1 VDALST
7 RNLIHRAVPVIEGEL
22 EKVTAYWNDVAMT
35 SASSKS
41 STISVYGRDVTSLT
55 FNVIIHTIFLRDSL
69 SVEEVAV
76 LREHIDHITKGLPA
90 FPIKV
95 PILRKI
101 PFLRRYHRALKA
113 RESLRDLMVEKIQ
126 EKRMRLESSLVDPSI
141 SFESSGILDDFILQL
156 YSSTAS
162 STSSDQPQLT
172 EECVFRFCEDNTILS
187 IFAGFDTTTSVSTN
201 ILLLLHND
209 PRALQLVRE
218 ELFPPLPSPK
228 EKSKLWTHSPH

>member
-41 STISVYGRDVTSLT
+41 STITVYGRDVTSLT

-101 PFLRRYHRALKA
+101 PFLR
-113 RESLRDLMVEKIQ
+113 DLMVEKIE
-126 EKRMRLESSLVDPSI
+126 EKRMLLESSLVDPSI